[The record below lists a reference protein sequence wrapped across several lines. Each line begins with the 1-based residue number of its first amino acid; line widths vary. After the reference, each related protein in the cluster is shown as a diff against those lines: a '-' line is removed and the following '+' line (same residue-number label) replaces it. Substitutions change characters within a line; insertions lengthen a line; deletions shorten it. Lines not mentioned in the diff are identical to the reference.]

1 MMPILDP
8 KHEAAVKARYPILLV
23 LWAAFVASPVIFAA
37 LVWSDV
43 LEISET
49 PAVPAIVSIVLA
61 VYAAVIL
68 AVSLWIRYGMLSRM
82 ALGGKGSVGQ
92 VLVRYQTGLVLA
104 FALAESSAIVGIV
117 LMFLGSGPRVY
128 LGFSLASF
136 VVMLLEVPRRSEIA
150 ALLDEMRRRR
160 PDAS

>member
-1 MMPILDP
+1 MPILDP
-8 KHEAAVKARYPILLV
+8 KHEAAVNARYPILLV

-49 PAVPAIVSIVLA
+49 PAVPAIVSVALA
-61 VYAAVIL
+61 VYAAGIL
-68 AVSLWIRYGMLSRM
+68 AVSLWLRYGMLSRM

-128 LGFSLASF
+128 LGFILASL
-136 VVMLLEVPRRSEIA
+136 VVMLLEAPRRSEIA
-150 ALLDEMRRRR
+150 ALLDEMRRRH